1 MKYFILIGLFFF
13 SACHIDGKLFNLNE
27 KTIKQSIKKTK
38 TSNITLPNTDFKK
51 MSFDE
56 FDLFLKEYSKN
67 SGYPNINN

>member
-1 MKYFILIGLFFF
+1 MKYFILIGLFFL

-27 KTIKQSIKKTK
+27 KTIKQSIKKK

-67 SGYPNINN
+67 SGYPDINN